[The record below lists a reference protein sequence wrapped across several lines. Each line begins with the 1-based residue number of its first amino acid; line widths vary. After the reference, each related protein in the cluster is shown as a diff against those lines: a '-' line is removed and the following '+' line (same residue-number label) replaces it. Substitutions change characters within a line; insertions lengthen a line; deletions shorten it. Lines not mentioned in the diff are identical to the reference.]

1 MFTCKGCTEVARL
14 VEEVEDLRK
23 MMESLKRM
31 VTGQGLEEERG
42 ETGDQE
48 ATLEEAEEKEKEKC
62 VGEKTRDN
70 SSTDNMDGKRIRP
83 GAQMLATHDYK
94 KNPEIPVGN
103 ELDVNEGDTLVYLMT
118 NENNEH
124 WWLAEDGK
132 GQVGYV
138 PAAYLKIIRDVTR
151 QEEESDSQER
161 RVWKEDRW
169 NQDWRGDTTGWRKKK
184 DVFSGSDRGI
194 QEELGDLC
202 GGLHS

>member
-1 MFTCKGCTEVARL
+1 ML
-14 VEEVEDLRK
+14 VGEVEDLRK
-23 MMESLKRM
+23 MMESLKRI
-31 VTGQGLEEERG
+31 VTGQRLEEKSG

-48 ATLEEAEEKEKEKC
+48 ASLEEAEEKEKEKS
-62 VGEKTRDN
+62 VGEKTREN
-70 SSTDNMDGKRIRP
+70 SSTDNKDGKRIRP
-83 GAQMLATHDYK
+83 GAQMIATHDYK
-94 KNPEIPVGN
+94 KNPESPVGN

-138 PAAYLKIIRDVTR
+138 PATYLKIIRR
-151 QEEESDSQER
+151 GKQHSRER

-169 NQDWRGDTTGWRKKK
+169 IQDWRGYGTGWRKKK

-202 GGLHS
+202 GRLHS

>member
-1 MFTCKGCTEVARL
+1 MFTCKGCTEVAML
-14 VEEVEDLRK
+14 VGEVEDLRK

-31 VTGQGLEEERG
+31 VTGQGLEEKRG

-48 ATLEEAEEKEKEKC
+48 ASLEEAEEKEKEKS
-62 VGEKTRDN
+62 VGEKTREN
-70 SSTDNMDGKRIRP
+70 SSTDNKDGKRIRP
-83 GAQMLATHDYK
+83 GAQMIATHDYK
-94 KNPEIPVGN
+94 KKPESPVGN

-138 PAAYLKIIRDVTR
+138 PEDHQRCDPPGRGKRHSR
-151 QEEESDSQER
+151 ER

-169 NQDWRGDTTGWRKKK
+169 IQDWRGYGTGWIKKK

-202 GGLHS
+202 GRLHS

>member
-1 MFTCKGCTEVARL
+1 MVG
-14 VEEVEDLRK
+14 EVEDLRK

-31 VTGQGLEEERG
+31 VTGQGLEEKRG

-48 ATLEEAEEKEKEKC
+48 ASLEEAEEKEKEKS
-62 VGEKTRDN
+62 VGEKTREN
-70 SSTDNMDGKRIRP
+70 NSTDNKDGKRIRP
-83 GAQMLATHDYK
+83 GAHMLATHDYK
-94 KNPEIPVGN
+94 KNPESPVGN

-132 GQVGYV
+132 GKVGYV
-138 PAAYLKIIRDVTR
+138 PGRGKRYSR
-151 QEEESDSQER
+151 ER
-161 RVWKEDRW
+161 RAWKEDRW
-169 NQDWRGDTTGWRKKK
+169 IQDWRGYGTGWRKKK

>member
-1 MFTCKGCTEVARL
+1 ML
-14 VEEVEDLRK
+14 VGEVEDLRK

-31 VTGQGLEEERG
+31 VTGQGLEEKRG

-48 ATLEEAEEKEKEKC
+48 ASLEEAEEKEKEKS
-62 VGEKTRDN
+62 VGEKTREN
-70 SSTDNMDGKRIRP
+70 SSTDNKDGKRIRP
-83 GAQMLATHDYK
+83 GAQMIATHDYK
-94 KNPEIPVGN
+94 KNPESPVGN

-132 GQVGYV
+132 GQTCGLC
-138 PAAYLKIIRDVTR
+138 A
-151 QEEESDSQER
+151 SDLSEDHQRCDPPGRGKRHSRER

-169 NQDWRGDTTGWRKKK
+169 IQDWRGYGTGWRKKK

-202 GGLHS
+202 GRLHS

>member
-1 MFTCKGCTEVARL
+1 ML
-14 VEEVEDLRK
+14 VGEVEDLRN
-23 MMESLKRM
+23 MMESLKKM
-31 VTGQGLEEERG
+31 VTGQGLEEKRG

-48 ATLEEAEEKEKEKC
+48 ASLEEAEEKEKEKS
-62 VGEKTRDN
+62 VGEKTREN
-70 SSTDNMDGKRIRP
+70 SSTDNKDGKRIRP
-83 GAQMLATHDYK
+83 GAQMIATHDYK
-94 KNPEIPVGN
+94 KNPESPVGN

-138 PAAYLKIIRDVTR
+138 PATYLKIIRDETR
-151 QEEESDSQER
+151 QEEESDTAG
-161 RVWKEDRW
+161 KEDRW
-169 NQDWRGDTTGWRKKK
+169 IQDWRGYGTGWRKKK

-202 GGLHS
+202 GRLHS

>member
-1 MFTCKGCTEVARL
+1 ML
-14 VEEVEDLRK
+14 VGEVEDLRK
-23 MMESLKRM
+23 MVESLKRM
-31 VTGQGLEEERG
+31 VTGQGLEEKRG

-48 ATLEEAEEKEKEKC
+48 ASLEEAEEKEKEKS
-62 VGEKTRDN
+62 VGEKTREN
-70 SSTDNMDGKRIRP
+70 SSTDNKDGKRIRP
-83 GAQMLATHDYK
+83 GSQMIATHDYK
-94 KNPEIPVGN
+94 KNPESPVGN

-132 GQVGYV
+132 GQMGYV
-138 PAAYLKIIRDVTR
+138 PATYLKIIRDVTR
-151 QEEESDSQER
+151 QEGRGKRHSRER

-169 NQDWRGDTTGWRKKK
+169 IQDWKGYGTGWRKKK

-202 GGLHS
+202 GRLHS